1 MIPYYRDF
9 LKYDTLLQGLNIIP
23 LLQGDTLLGTKY
35 YTLIWYLITGTF

>member
-23 LLQGDTLLGTKY
+23 LLQGLNKIPY
-35 YTLIWYLITGTF
+35 YRD